1 MTNRASRNRAS
12 RGDRGFSLVELMV
25 VILIIGILIGIAI
38 PVWYSVRQRTQ
49 DRAAQSELRT
59 AAGAQMAWYGGAQ
72 MFTANPVELASME
85 SALDFVAAPST
96 DPQEVSLF
104 LDPVAPWPG
113 ATVIM
118 GSRSNTGRCFYLR
131 LTHDSSLRF
140 GSTGYQA
147 VCDVNAAAAAWTDS
161 W

>member
-1 MTNRASRNRAS
+1 MTKRETRND
-12 RGDRGFSLVELMV
+12 GGFSLVELMV
-25 VILIIGILIGIAI
+25 VVLIIGILIAIAI
-38 PVWYSVRQRTQ
+38 PVMYAVRQRTQ

-59 AAGAQMAWYGGAQ
+59 AAGAQMSWYGGSQA
-72 MFTANPVELASME
+72 FTEDPIELASME

-96 DPQEVSLF
+96 DPQEVSLY
-104 LDPVAPWPG
+104 LDPAAPFPG

-147 VCDVNAAAAAWTDS
+147 ICGVDAATAAWTDT